1 VLVQIAAIGVV
12 CRVLLLLLLLLLL
25 LILLPLLLQPSLLS
39 MLLHEGKES
48 GLPVATLASL

>member
-12 CRVLLLLLLLLLL
+12 CRVLLLLLLLL